1 MRSLLH
7 KGMMKAWAIS
17 REGYKEVIQRLL
29 VFVRMQKES
38 YDSRIN

>member
-1 MRSLLH
+1 
-7 KGMMKAWAIS
+7 MMKAWAIS